1 MNDPSRLERQSA
13 FRRRVVL
20 GAFAALGAGLLFRA
34 VQLQAL
40 EHEFYLGEGHAR
52 QLRTVEIP
60 AHRGRLTDRNGE
72 PLAISTPIQTITAE
86 PMKLVEQPDAIGE
99 IASLIG
105 VEADPLRKRVERA
118 ASQGRRFM
126 YVKRHVPPDVV
137 ERVIWL
143 GVNGISLR
151 REYRRYFPS
160 GPATAHLVGFT
171 DIDDRGTEGLELAY
185 DNWLRGSPGSRRVV
199 RDIRGREITGLDV
212 LEAAQPGRDLKL
224 SVDEQLQYVASRAL
238 IDAIREHDASS
249 ASAVVLDVRSGEVL
263 AMSNVPSYNPNDSR
277 SRHFDRQR
285 NRAVTDVFEPGSTM
299 KPFTIAAA
307 LASGKFVP
315 DDIVDTSPGSY
326 YIGKYEIRDAKDN
339 GWLDLR
345 GIVRQSSNVGISKIA
360 RQLDPEQMWS
370 VFDAFGF
377 GRSPGSQFPGEVAG
391 YFNHPSYWH
400 RVEQE
405 SVSFGYGL
413 SVTALQLARAY
424 AALGNDGVMMPVS
437 FLAIDSAEDEL
448 PEGTRVIDQSIV
460 AEVDSMLE
468 SVVTHGS
475 GTRAKVPGYQ
485 VAGKTG
491 TSHRSEKG
499 GYAEDRYVSVFAGFA
514 PASDPRIATV
524 VVVHDPKGG
533 DYFGSQVAAPVFA
546 DIMAQALR
554 LQNVDPDDTDEL
566 RERLPAFWNDMA
578 RVDQPDDES

>member
-1 MNDPSRLERQSA
+1 MIDLARQGA
-13 FRRRVVL
+13 LRRRVVL
-20 GAFAALGAGLLFRA
+20 AGFLVLGLGLLARA
-34 VQLQAL
+34 VQLQAI
-40 EHEFYLGEGHAR
+40 EHEFYLGEGQAR

-60 AHRGRLTDRNGE
+60 AHRGRLTDRHGE

-86 PMKLVEQPDAIGE
+86 PGKLAAQAGRIGE
-99 IASLIG
+99 IAALLGIDAG
-105 VEADPLRKRVERA
+105 NLRARVERGA
-118 ASQGRRFM
+118 EKGRHFM
-126 YVKRHVPPDVV
+126 YIKRHVPPDIA
-137 ERVIWL
+137 ERVQQL
-143 GVNGISLR
+143 DVNGISLR

-171 DIDDRGTEGLELAY
+171 DIDDRGVEGLELAY
-185 DNWLRGSPGSRRVV
+185 DEWLRGSPGSRRVV

-238 IDAIREHDASS
+238 ADAIRQHDASS
-249 ASAVVLDVRSGEVL
+249 ASAVVLDVHTGEVL
-263 AMSNVPSYNPNDSR
+263 AMSNVPTYNPNDSG

-307 LASGKFVP
+307 LASGRFTP
-315 DDIVDTSPGSY
+315 DDIVNTSPGSY
-326 YIGKYEIRDAKDN
+326 MIGKYEIKDAKDN

-345 GIVRQSSNVGISKIA
+345 GIVRKSSNVGISKIA
-360 RQLDPEQMWS
+360 RQLDPVQMWS

-377 GRSPGSQFPGEVAG
+377 GHSPGSQFPGEVAG
-391 YFNHPSYWH
+391 YFNHPTYWH

-424 AALGNDGVMMPVS
+424 AALANGGVMMPVS
-437 FLAIDSAEDEL
+437 FLAIDPAADTQ
-448 PEGTRVIDQSIV
+448 PEGMRVLDEAIVDQ
-460 AEVDSMLE
+460 VDAMLE
-468 SVVTHGS
+468 SVVTRGS
-475 GTRAKVPGYQ
+475 GTRAKVPGYR

-491 TSHRSEKG
+491 TSRRSEKG

-514 PASDPRIATV
+514 PVSEPRIATV

-554 LQNVDPDDTDEL
+554 LQNVDPDDIDEL
-566 RERLPAFWNDMA
+566 RERQPAFWNDMA
-578 RVDQPDDES
+578 RAPVAGSDS